1 MNEINPKADIQI
13 AVLVDEKTLLLFGWI
28 DRTLPS
34 SGTASF
40 SDGADSAGT
49 YDGHFWPRD
58 EASLWFVALLRF
70 DDIAQIRPQRLSIVG
85 ADHGTRYTIPPIQ
98 NIKINPWTLLTTLK
112 EDMPEA
118 MPVVF
123 DFLHTSLSETAQS
136 ERTTRLMLAFLQS
149 MAQPDGFVEI
159 FGCMTGLGTLM
170 QGWSFNLTA
179 GEHDLLIETEGCRT
193 FSSTIGSFDRSDLPS
208 TARGVLGVMIGA
220 DTLDLGRIRR
230 IYHKAAKG
238 WCYLEIFENH
248 TLLNDQSAVPHL
260 RAMLPTLTGEPGVL
274 RTLKRLSNAQ
284 YEGFETVSR
293 LEIPVRV
300 GLDTAVRVP
309 GAGTLVTGWVLDP
322 DHHVSAITLKGI
334 GVSARIDLD
343 WCRANRRD
351 VSEAFAKDA
360 LFAGKILAGEDAH
373 GFLSFVPEPADSP
386 EQCERYLELSLT
398 DDACAFMPV
407 ATSKSGAPALRRLLS
422 TIDLNDP
429 ASETIISRHIG
440 PLVQAAGRSQ
450 STAEAFATVYTMG
463 KVLPSPRVSVIV
475 PIADGRDDIDVTL
488 AKLAIDRDFR
498 DTEIIIASGAGAH
511 ERLSPSLRRFAGFYN
526 LSIKLVPCPQAH
538 DIYQAMDAGVRHAAS
553 DMLLLLSP
561 SILPTSTGW
570 LSDLEWAYKTC
581 GKNGMVSPTLL
592 YEDFSIRFAGIQQ
605 ISAQSAVSQY
615 AGYSRDW
622 LKGREIATVQ
632 AASTDCALIPRAAF
646 LDAGG
651 FSDDFVGTDFKGVD
665 FCLKLRAAGHTCLW
679 LPTVQLIALDET
691 PREQTQEYWLQ
702 TGGLVDR
709 WGFERKWPRLHTT
722 QSTSQSLGSID
733 R

>member
-13 AVLVDEKTLLLFGWI
+13 AVLMDEKTLLLFGWI
-28 DRTLPS
+28 DRTLPT

-40 SDGADSAGT
+40 SEGADSAGT
-49 YDGHFWPRD
+49 YEGHFWLRD
-58 EASLWFVALLRF
+58 ESSHWFVALLRF
-70 DDIAQIRPQRLSIVG
+70 DNIAQIRPQRLSIVG
-85 ADHGTRYTIPPIQ
+85 ADRGTCYTIPPIQ
-98 NIKINPWTLLTTLK
+98 NIKINPWTLLSTLK

-123 DFLHTSLSETAQS
+123 DFLHANLSETAPS
-136 ERTTRLMLAFLQS
+136 ERTTRLMLAFLQA
-149 MAQPDGFVEI
+149 MAQPDGFAEI
-159 FGCMTGLGTLM
+159 FGCMTGLGALM

-179 GEHDLLIETEGCRT
+179 GDRDLLIETEGCRS
-193 FSSTIGSFDRSDLPS
+193 FSSTIGSFERSDLPS
-208 TARGVLGVMIGA
+208 TARGVLGVMTGA
-220 DTLDLGRIRR
+220 DTLDLSRIRR
-230 IYHKAAKG
+230 IYYKAAKG
-238 WCYLEIFENH
+238 WCYLEIFENR

-260 RAMLPTLTGEPGVL
+260 RAMLPTLTGEPAVL

-293 LEIPVRV
+293 LEVPVRV

-322 DHHVSAITLKGI
+322 DHHVSAIRLKGI
-334 GVSARIDLD
+334 GLSARIDRD
-343 WCRANRRD
+343 WCRTNRRD

-360 LFAGKILAGEDAH
+360 PFAGKIIPGQDAH
-373 GFLSFVPEPADSP
+373 GFLAFVPEPADSP
-386 EQCERYLELSLT
+386 ERCERYLELSLT

-407 ATSKSGAPALRRLLS
+407 TTSKAGAPALRRLLS
-422 TIDLNDP
+422 AINLNDP
-429 ASETIISRHIG
+429 AAETIISRHIG

-450 STAEAFATVYTMG
+450 SAAEVSTTVYTLG
-463 KVLPSPRVSVIV
+463 KVLAAPRVSVIV

-488 AKLAIDRDFR
+488 AKLAIDHDFR

-511 ERLSPSLRRFAGFYN
+511 ERLSPSLRRFAEFYN
-526 LSIKLVPCPQAH
+526 LSIKLVPCPHAH
-538 DIYQAMDAGVRHAAS
+538 DIYQAMDAGVRHATS

-581 GKNGMVSPTLL
+581 GKSGMVSPTLL

-622 LKGREIATVQ
+622 LKGREITTVQ
-632 AASTDCALIPRAAF
+632 AASTDCALIPRSVF
-646 LDAGG
+646 LWAGG
-651 FSDDFVGTDFKGVD
+651 FSDDFVGTDYKSVD
-665 FCLKLRAAGHTCLW
+665 FCLKLRAAGHACLW

-691 PREQTQEYWLQ
+691 PREQAQEYWLQ

-709 WGFERKWPRLHTT
+709 WGFERKWPRLTT
-722 QSTSQSLGSID
+722 TQSLGSID